1 MFSTVI
7 EFANLLMGALTIG
20 VVFGVW
26 LVFNPA
32 GLDASAY
39 IVLQRQGIKTLNKT
53 VPVLALVTLVLT
65 IAAALIAR
73 DRARITLLG
82 GAAVC
87 LLAGGLI
94 TRFVNQPINATM
106 MTWNQGSLPADWTAL
121 RDRWWRWHILR
132 LIAGLGG
139 LSLLI
144 AATLCREW
152 QR

>member
-82 GAAVC
+82 GLQSVFLQAV
-87 LLAGGLI
+87 
-94 TRFVNQPINATM
+94 
-106 MTWNQGSLPADWTAL
+106 
-121 RDRWWRWHILR
+121 
-132 LIAGLGG
+132 
-139 LSLLI
+139 
-144 AATLCREW
+144 
-152 QR
+152 